1 MRNARALLWACPLYV
16 ALLVVLFLGEPGHG
30 SEAVQWIAGALLA
43 ALAALVVHRSGL
55 LRRRPRVYLS
65 HRRSDSAAETGRVVA
80 ALRRR
85 YGRRA
90 VVVGP
95 PAVRWGSSL
104 REEVGRAVSRCDVV
118 CIVIGTDWTTST
130 NSSGRRR
137 LMHVRDPVR
146 VEVETALH
154 AGVATLPVLVDGA
167 STPDPVD
174 LPETMRELAD
184 RPAVTVP
191 PGPAATR
198 HDDLFVRLDAQ
209 VRADPAD
216 PDARPPRLRWSHRL
230 TMVGVALVLLA
241 PFGIRLVSDAVD
253 GVGYLDEPTVAP
265 DGVHVVAVVRG
276 GLWAPPALRIWNSL
290 TGNTEA
296 EYRYGT
302 NEPSAG
308 ALTWS
313 PDSRTVAVGDDDGRL
328 TLRAADTLTATRSL
342 AGYRGS
348 FRATGLGWS
357 PDGSRLAAVD
367 GTGALQVWR
376 AVDGA
381 LLGSTRVFASYT
393 GRVAWSPRSDAVVV
407 RCDEANEL
415 VVVDVSAGGPGP
427 VRRLAAPGP
436 ASSVAWSPDG
446 TALAAGFSATPHLV
460 LFHRLPVGFT
470 TQPVARQD
478 AHVGA
483 VAWSPDG
490 TAVATASTAPAG
502 DGVVRVFDGRTGA
515 PTGRFPGGPA
525 LEQNPLWAPGSDA
538 VAVAD
543 TSGIVTWPVHGAA
556 PGRWDSAQRL
566 FGSRLLAW
574 TADDRLL
581 AAGGRDHVVRVW
593 RPGKADPVAEWSVSA
608 WSMLLR

>member
-1 MRNARALLWACPLYV
+1 M
-16 ALLVVLFLGEPGHG
+16 
-30 SEAVQWIAGALLA
+30 
-43 ALAALVVHRSGL
+43 
-55 LRRRPRVYLS
+55 
-65 HRRSDSAAETGRVVA
+65 
-80 ALRRR
+80 
-85 YGRRA
+85 
-90 VVVGP
+90 
-95 PAVRWGSSL
+95 
-104 REEVGRAVSRCDVV
+104 
-118 CIVIGTDWTTST
+118 
-130 NSSGRRR
+130 
-137 LMHVRDPVR
+137 
-146 VEVETALH
+146 
-154 AGVATLPVLVDGA
+154 
-167 STPDPVD
+167 
-174 LPETMRELAD
+174 
-184 RPAVTVP
+184 
-191 PGPAATR
+191 
-198 HDDLFVRLDAQ
+198 
-209 VRADPAD
+209 
-216 PDARPPRLRWSHRL
+216 
-230 TMVGVALVLLA
+230 
-241 PFGIRLVSDAVD
+241 
-253 GVGYLDEPTVAP
+253 
-265 DGVHVVAVVRG
+265 
-276 GLWAPPALRIWNSL
+276 
-290 TGNTEA
+290 
-296 EYRYGT
+296 
-302 NEPSAG
+302 
-308 ALTWS
+308 
-313 PDSRTVAVGDDDGRL
+313 AVGDDDGRL

-556 PGRWDSAQRL
+556 PGRWDSAQRQ

-581 AAGGRDHVVRVW
+581 AAGGHDHVVRVW